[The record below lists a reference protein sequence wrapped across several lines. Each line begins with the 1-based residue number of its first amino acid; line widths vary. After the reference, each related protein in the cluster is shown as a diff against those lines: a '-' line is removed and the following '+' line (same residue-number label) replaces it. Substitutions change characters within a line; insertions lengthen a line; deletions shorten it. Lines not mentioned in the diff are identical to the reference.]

1 MRAGA
6 CAPPDSALGN
16 WVLHM
21 VPQLQIRHTT
31 FVETLQVR
39 VPVDEHTQTVYDVI
53 VVGAGHA
60 GCEAALAAARIG
72 CATLVIT
79 ADRDRIAF
87 MPCNPS
93 IGGPAKGHLVREIDA
108 LGGEMGR
115 NTDRTLIQIRL
126 LNSSKGPAVQALRAQ
141 CDKHLYAQALRE
153 VLENQANLTIHD
165 GLVEDLV
172 TVPAPD
178 GRRRVTGVQ
187 TKSGQTFQG
196 RTVVLTTGTFLQG
209 MLITGERRI
218 GGGRAGEAPAQGLS
232 HALRKLGF
240 RLRRLKTGTP
250 PRVLA
255 ESIDFA
261 RTTPQPGSPRPLQFS
276 FTALDEQEFLRDE
289 PDPVY
294 PLQVDTPWRRQM
306 VCYLVHTNPDTHA
319 VIRENLHRAPMFNGA
334 ISGVGPRYCPSI
346 EDKIVRFAQKESHQ
360 LFLEPE
366 GFTTHEVYVQG
377 ANTSL
382 PEDVQTAM
390 LRTIP
395 ALRAAEVVRHGYAVE
410 YDHVITDQTA
420 VTLEAKSVAG
430 LFFAGQ
436 INGTS
441 GYEEAAAQG
450 LIAGINA
457 ARRARDKPAVVL
469 GRDQA
474 YIGVMLDDLVSQ
486 EHSEPYRLFTSRAEY
501 RLLLRHDN
509 ADLRLTALG
518 YEIGLIGRERYD
530 RVMAKREQIGD
541 TLARLRRHWIM
552 PSSGTNSVLTSA
564 GAQPLSSQTKALS
577 LLQRPRMRYAVV
589 AALIGDR
596 AEALDPE
603 VVAQIELEARYA
615 GYVERQHAQVR
626 KMARMESMSLPE
638 NLDYAQIPSLR
649 LEARQKL
656 SQFQPRTIGQAGR
669 IAGVT
674 PADIAVLMVH
684 VHRQRQETAVR

>member
-1 MRAGA
+1 MNE
-6 CAPPDSALGN
+6 C
-16 WVLHM
+16 
-21 VPQLQIRHTT
+21 Q
-31 FVETLQVR
+31 
-39 VPVDEHTQTVYDVI
+39 QTRYDVI

-60 GCEAALAAARIG
+60 GCEAALAAARMG
-72 CATLVIT
+72 CETLVVT
-79 ADRDRIAF
+79 GDRDRIAF

-141 CDKHLYAQALRE
+141 SDKHLYARAMRR
-153 VLENQANLTIHD
+153 VLENQPHLTIHD
-165 GLVEDLV
+165 GLVDDLL
-172 TVPAPD
+172 TED
-178 GRRRVTGVQ
+178 GRAGRRVTGVR
-187 TKSGQTFQG
+187 TEAGQTH
-196 RTVVLTTGTFLQG
+196 RADTVVLTTGTFLQG
-209 MLITGERRI
+209 MLITGEKRI

-232 HALRKLGF
+232 HALRRLGF

-255 ESIDFA
+255 ESIDFSL
-261 RTTPQPGSPRPLQFS
+261 TTPQPGSPTPLRFS
-276 FTALDEQEFLRDE
+276 FLPLEDEDIWCAE

-294 PLQVDTPWRRQM
+294 PMQVATPWRRQM
-306 VCYLVHTNPDTHA
+306 VCYLAHTNPATHD
-319 VIRENLHRAPMFNGA
+319 VIRANLHRAPMFNGA
-334 ISGVGPRYCPSI
+334 ISGAGPRYCPSI
-346 EDKIVRFAQKESHQ
+346 EDKIVRFAHKDSHQ

-382 PEDVQTAM
+382 PEDVQADM
-390 LRTIP
+390 LRTVP
-395 ALRAAEVVRHGYAVE
+395 ALRRAEIVRHGYAVE

-420 VTLEAKSVAG
+420 VTLEAKSVSG

-457 ARRARDKPAVVL
+457 ARRVQGRPAVVL

-509 ADLRLTALG
+509 ADLRLTPLG
-518 YEIGLIGRERYD
+518 YEIGLIGPERYA
-530 RVMAKREQIGD
+530 RVMEKREQIER
-541 TLARLRRHWIM
+541 TLERLRQSWV
-552 PSSGTNSVLTSA
+552 T
-564 GAQPLSSQTKALS
+564 
-577 LLQRPRMRYAVV
+577 
-589 AALIGDR
+589 
-596 AEALDPE
+596 
-603 VVAQIELEARYA
+603 
-615 GYVERQHAQVR
+615 
-626 KMARMESMSLPE
+626 
-638 NLDYAQIPSLR
+638 PSLR
-649 LEARQKL
+649 HEPGPGGSRRAAAQQPDPGIELAAATARAL
-656 SQFQPRTIGQAGR
+656 CGR
-669 IAGVT
+669 RRAHG
-674 PADIAVLMVH
+674 
-684 VHRQRQETAVR
+684 R